1 MVVVGLKNCS
11 KCEDLKE
18 KLTKEGT
25 SFDYREF
32 KDLPLI
38 AQRKISKRF
47 RDDSGAIAFPVVI
60 ENESEYKL

>member
-11 KCEDLKE
+11 KCEALKE
-18 KLTKEGT
+18 QLTKDGT

-47 RDDSGAIAFPVVI
+47 RDDTGGIAFPVVI
-60 ENESEYKL
+60 EDESEYKL